1 MPVLYQES
9 ERSCI
14 SVLEV
19 MYFCVKSYRFCSFLR
34 FFYWILEM
42 FLQCGIFV
50 FHFISHHEIF
60 NDNNHVCGVMV

>member
-1 MPVLYQES
+1 
-9 ERSCI
+9 
-14 SVLEV
+14 
-19 MYFCVKSYRFCSFLR
+19 
-34 FFYWILEM
+34 M